1 MFLFP
6 LLQFCLP
13 PPRTMGQQF
22 VGGIP
27 RRRCWKARLW
37 NPVFASSSTLE
48 KHFSFCV
55 IISHGPG
62 RKNNRQKNRPNL
74 MGLPE
79 MAEEQAL

>member
-6 LLQFCLP
+6 LFQFCP
-13 PPRTMGQQF
+13 PPTRAMSQQF

-27 RRRCWKARLW
+27 RHRSGCGI
-37 NPVFASSSTLE
+37 PFASSSTLE
-48 KHFSFCV
+48 KHFSFCA

-62 RKNNRQKNRPNL
+62 RKNNGQKNRPKL